1 MEVGNHVGVQIQE
14 VVPPDILE
22 GAYHTLDPQ
31 EDPPAF
37 QRGDPAGGQV
47 VVVVA
52 VVVPLSFQIILRL
65 ICQLVLELKL

>member
-1 MEVGNHVGVQIQE
+1 MGVQIQG

-47 VVVVA
+47 VVVA

-65 ICQLVLELKL
+65 ICQLALESKL

>member
-1 MEVGNHVGVQIQE
+1 MEVGNHVGVQIQG

-47 VVVVA
+47 VVA

-65 ICQLVLELKL
+65 ICQLVLESKL